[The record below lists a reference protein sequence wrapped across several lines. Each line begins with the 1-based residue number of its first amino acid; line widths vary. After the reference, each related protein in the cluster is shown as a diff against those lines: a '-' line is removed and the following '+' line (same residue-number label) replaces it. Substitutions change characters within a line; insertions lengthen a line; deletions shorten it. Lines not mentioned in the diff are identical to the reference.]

1 MYHTRNGKS
10 NREKKQI
17 RNHNLEEE
25 MIEEHLNQELVITQ
39 GGLYSPLPIPAY
51 KLLIAAGEHVAKDVL
66 LCLVSHMGKGNR
78 KVFPSVK
85 LIMREA
91 GRGRASVIAAI
102 RTLEEFG
109 FVKKFQYWEPGKRR
123 RSIYYLQEACWNN
136 DRMSR
141 EAIAFAPIVGR
152 CKCGEAVRLG
162 EIGVGMSAYHHYGCG
177 DVVELFSTKSNSST
191 KQSDI
196 GTSEYPRTGISV

>member
-1 MYHTRNGKS
+1 LYRARNGKF

-17 RNHNLEEE
+17 RNRSLEEE
-25 MIEEHLNQELVITQ
+25 MIEEQLNQELVITQ
-39 GGLYSPLPIPAY
+39 GGLYTPLPIPAY

-66 LCLVSHMGKGNR
+66 VCLVSHMGKGNR
-78 KVFPSVK
+78 RVFPSVK

-91 GRGRASVIAAI
+91 GRSRAAVIAAI

-136 DRMSR
+136 DRMNR
-141 EAIAFAPIVGR
+141 EAIAFAPIIGR
-152 CKCGEAVRLG
+152 CRCGTAVRLG
-162 EIGVGMSAYHHYGCG
+162 EMGVGMSSYHHYGCG
-177 DVVELFSTKSNSST
+177 DVVELSST
-191 KQSDI
+191 RSKSSAKDTDI
-196 GTSEYPRTGISV
+196 STRESLSTGISV

>member
-1 MYHTRNGKS
+1 LYRARNGKF

-17 RNHNLEEE
+17 RNRGLEEE
-25 MIEEHLNQELVITQ
+25 MMEEQLNQELVITQ
-39 GGLYSPLPIPAY
+39 GGLYTPLPIPAY

-66 LCLVSHMGKGNR
+66 VCLVSHMGKGNR
-78 KVFPSVK
+78 RVFPSVK

-91 GRGRASVIAAI
+91 GRSRAAVIAAI

-136 DRMSR
+136 DRMNR
-141 EAIAFAPIVGR
+141 EAIAFAPIIGR
-152 CKCGEAVRLG
+152 CRCGTAVRLG
-162 EIGVGMSAYHHYGCG
+162 EMGVGMSSYHHYGCG
-177 DVVELFSTKSNSST
+177 DVVELSST
-191 KQSDI
+191 RSKSSAKDSDI
-196 GTSEYPRTGISV
+196 STRESLSTGISV